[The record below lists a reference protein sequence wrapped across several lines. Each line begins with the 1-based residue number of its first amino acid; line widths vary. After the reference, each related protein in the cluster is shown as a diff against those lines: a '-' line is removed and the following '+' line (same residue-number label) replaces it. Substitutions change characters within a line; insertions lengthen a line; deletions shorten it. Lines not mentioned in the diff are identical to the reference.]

1 MSGDPSDFDP
11 QAPNLQAPNLQALW
25 QSQVQEHEPMSLAE
39 IHHKA
44 RTLEKKVRWR
54 NAREYIASVVV
65 IAGFSPVLLHRDS
78 WMMQAGAALVI
89 LATIFVAWRIHRQAS
104 ARAVP
109 EAGEALRDF
118 HREELIR
125 QRDALRS
132 VGRWYLA
139 PFMPGMALVMMGRW
153 FQSHV
158 GGRSLAMDHLGILLA
173 SGVAAL
179 VFGGIW
185 WLNLRGARRLQ
196 AEIDRL

>member
-1 MSGDPSDFDP
+1 MEVPMSGDPSDFDP
-11 QAPNLQAPNLQALW
+11 QTLW
-25 QSQVQEHEPMSLAE
+25 QSQPQEHEPMSLAE
-39 IHHKA
+39 IHKKA

-54 NAREYIASVVV
+54 NAREYVASVIV
-65 IAGFSPVLLHRDS
+65 IAGFSPALFHKDS

-89 LATIFVAWRIHRQAS
+89 AATIFVAWRIHWQAS

-132 VGRWYLA
+132 VGWWYLA
-139 PFMPGMALVMMGRW
+139 PFLPGMVLVMMGRW

-158 GGRSLAMDHLGILLA
+158 GGRSLAMDHLGILIA
-173 SGVAAL
+173 SAVCAL

-185 WLNLRGARRLQ
+185 WLNLRGARKLQ
-196 AEIDRL
+196 EEIDRL

>member
-1 MSGDPSDFDP
+1 MSGDPSDLDP
-11 QAPNLQAPNLQALW
+11 QAPDLQALW
-25 QSQVQEHEPMSLAE
+25 QSQTQEHEPMSLAD
-39 IHHKA
+39 IHQKA

-54 NAREYIASVVV
+54 NAREYVASVVV
-65 IAGFSPVLLHRDS
+65 VLGFSPVLFHRDS
-78 WMMQAGAALVI
+78 WMMQAGAALII
-89 LATIFVAWRIHRQAS
+89 LATIYVAWRMHRHAS

-139 PFMPGMALVMMGRW
+139 PFVPGMVLVMMGRW

-158 GGRSLAMDHLGILLA
+158 GGRSLAMDHLGILIA
-173 SGVAAL
+173 SGVCAL

-185 WLNLRGARRLQ
+185 WLNLRGAKRLQ
-196 AEIDRL
+196 AEIDKL